1 MKFGQNEKVLKMYDW
16 AAASSDGE
24 KEDPEKRT
32 LIVTDRRVIV
42 RRQGKAGVRV
52 DEIPTEEVCG
62 ISAGFQA
69 VQTEPEKGVNKGAV
83 IAGGILA
90 AAGIGVAFLHTLT
103 GVVFLVIGII
113 VLLAGVFTGREEAVR
128 EVKFYVL
135 FRTRRKECG
144 GLKLSA
150 GGAFSEDSVRLE
162 VNEDAAKAIV
172 DEVGALLADVRSGT
186 PERIDKE

>member
-1 MKFGQNEKVLKMYDW
+1 M
-16 AAASSDGE
+16 
-24 KEDPEKRT
+24 
-32 LIVTDRRVIV
+32 
-42 RRQGKAGVRV
+42 
-52 DEIPTEEVCG
+52 
-62 ISAGFQA
+62 
-69 VQTEPEKGVNKGAV
+69 
-83 IAGGILA
+83 A

-135 FRTRRKECG
+135 FRTRHKECG

>member
-1 MKFGQNEKVLKMYDW
+1 MLRGERGEELTPERLVALGRALGRLGRVGLGHGGGEG
-16 AAASSDGE
+16 AAMLC
-24 KEDPEKRT
+24 R
-32 LIVTDRRVIV
+32 
-42 RRQGKAGVRV
+42 
-52 DEIPTEEVCG
+52 
-62 ISAGFQA
+62 
-69 VQTEPEKGVNKGAV
+69 
-83 IAGGILA
+83 
-90 AAGIGVAFLHTLT
+90 AAGSGVAFWHALT

-135 FRTRRKECG
+135 FRTRHKECG